1 MTKFS
6 MLTCTVALGVCLHGV
21 ALADQPG
28 PDWMPLDQ
36 VKQKLMSSGYT
47 SITKIEADDG
57 HWDGEGLK
65 NGKAMQF
72 DLDPKTGDILGEV
85 EK

>member
-1 MTKFS
+1 
-6 MLTCTVALGVCLHGV
+6 VGADQQDI
-21 ALADQPG
+21 ALAGQPE
-28 PDWMPLDQ
+28 PDWMPVEQ

-47 SITKIEADDG
+47 SIIKIEAEDG
-57 HWDGEGLK
+57 HWDGEGMK
-65 NGKAMQF
+65 NSNIMQF

>member
-1 MTKFS
+1 MAKS
-6 MLTCTVALGVCLHGV
+6 TVLACALVFCMGLQGV

-28 PDWMPLDQ
+28 PDWMPLEQ

-47 SITKIEADDG
+47 SIIKIEAEDG
-57 HWDGEGLK
+57 HWDGEGMK
-65 NGKAMQF
+65 NGKVMQF
-72 DLDPKTGDILGEV
+72 DVDPKTGDILGEV

>member
-1 MTKFS
+1 MIKSAILAIT
-6 MLTCTVALGVCLHGV
+6 LVLCVGPHGV
-21 ALADQPG
+21 VLAGQPG
-28 PDWMPLDQ
+28 PDWMPLEQ

-57 HWDGEGLK
+57 HWDGEGMK

-72 DLDPKTGDILGEV
+72 DLDPKTGEILGEV

>member
-1 MTKFS
+1 MKRF
-6 MLTCTVALGVCLHGV
+6 TVALALAIQFVALGS

-28 PDWMPLDQ
+28 VDWMPAEK

-57 HWDGEGLK
+57 HWDGEGVK
-65 NGKAMQF
+65 DGQKMKF
-72 DLDPKTGDILGEV
+72 EVDPKTGDILGEMPN
-85 EK
+85 

>member
-1 MTKFS
+1 MIKSAVLAITLVF
-6 MLTCTVALGVCLHGV
+6 GVGPHGV
-21 ALADQPG
+21 ALAGQPG
-28 PDWMPLDQ
+28 PDWMPLEQ
-36 VKQKLMSSGYT
+36 VKRKLMSSGYT

-57 HWDGEGLK
+57 HWDGEGIK

-72 DLDPKTGDILGEV
+72 DLEPKTGEILGEV